1 MFHETR
7 GPPWEGTMTDAQLLL
22 RVWGLAFPHAWSTGS
37 PDKDSPK
44 ALSGLSFRPNP
55 CPLSACHWGFG
66 LPPA

>member
-1 MFHETR
+1 MT
-7 GPPWEGTMTDAQLLL
+7 GTQLLL
-22 RVWGLAFPHAWSTGS
+22 CVWGPAFPQAWSTSS